1 MVNINYQKIARFL
14 YEVGTLRRL
23 PRIHCQILMESDL
36 TDNIASHS
44 YRVTLIGWQLAKLE
58 GADAYKTAMM
68 CLLHD
73 LAEIRSNDHNWLHK
87 RYVKV
92 FEEEILKDQLGTLP
106 DQELFELATEYNQRQ
121 SRESIIAKDADLL
134 DQILLLKEYE
144 LQGNQEAKAW
154 LFGKTSK
161 TENKHLTKLEGIQ
174 TESAKKLGEAI
185 YGEHPA
191 SWWNELWTDKNR

>member
-1 MVNINYQKIARFL
+1 M
-14 YEVGTLRRL
+14 
-23 PRIHCQILMESDL
+23 